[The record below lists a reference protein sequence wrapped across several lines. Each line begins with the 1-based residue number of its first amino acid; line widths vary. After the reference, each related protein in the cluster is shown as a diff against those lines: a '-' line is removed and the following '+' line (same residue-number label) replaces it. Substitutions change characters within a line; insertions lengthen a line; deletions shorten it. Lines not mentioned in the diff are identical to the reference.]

1 MYSLGSPSTT
11 STSQDRIAS
20 PTPTTQSTSP
30 MSEEVVSG
38 QDSNHNNLIA
48 KCKQIVGWL
57 NNLVVDVDRAKVRV
71 DKCEAVARELDK
83 YRNLLHQL
91 DAKKQQMEDII
102 ASATSIH
109 GDSEDVVNQINVLKA
124 EWKKVHQTLL
134 GRKTELTAKLYNFEP
149 FGSKGRE
156 VSDWLGKLERQLAGA
171 TVGKTRDVL
180 LAQIREVNQVM
191 RELQKYSHHV
201 TLFTQMCQRL
211 VSIYARDI
219 TEGIQQLAGELTG
232 RYAGLT
238 SSCSARAKTLT
249 SSLENLNMFDRE
261 LAEFLAWLGEMETSL
276 ERMDADQSPNVVRL
290 KDVQEEVRTR
300 DRQFS
305 SLTSRGKD
313 QLAAAG
319 DSDIVLGSKVGELGR
334 RWSLLQNMIMGIQD
348 RCDTEGDNVKLRI
361 EEFLQWIITKKQ
373 EVGSVVVAQN
383 LNQINRQKEE
393 HCDFRSKIETR
404 VERSDR
410 CHGEFD

>member
-1 MYSLGSPSTT
+1 MKC
-11 STSQDRIAS
+11 AS
-20 PTPTTQSTSP
+20 S
-30 MSEEVVSG
+30 
-38 QDSNHNNLIA
+38 
-48 KCKQIVGWL
+48 
-57 NNLVVDVDRAKVRV
+57 
-71 DKCEAVARELDK
+71 
-83 YRNLLHQL
+83 
-91 DAKKQQMEDII
+91 II
-102 ASATSIH
+102 PIFNT
-109 GDSEDVVNQINVLKA
+109 
-124 EWKKVHQTLL
+124 
-134 GRKTELTAKLYNFEP
+134 
-149 FGSKGRE
+149 
-156 VSDWLGKLERQLAGA
+156 
-171 TVGKTRDVL
+171 
-180 LAQIREVNQVM
+180 
-191 RELQKYSHHV
+191 
-201 TLFTQMCQRL
+201 
-211 VSIYARDI
+211 RDI

-276 ERMDADQSPNVVRL
+276 ERMDAEQSPNVVRL

-361 EEFLQWIITKKQ
+361 EDFLQWIITKRK
-373 EVGSVVVAQN
+373 EVDSVVVAQN

-393 HCDFRSKIETR
+393 HCDFR
-404 VERSDR
+404 
-410 CHGEFD
+410 

>member
-1 MYSLGSPSTT
+1 MFLNYSQCNGNNKPS
-11 STSQDRIAS
+11 SY
-20 PTPTTQSTSP
+20 
-30 MSEEVVSG
+30 
-38 QDSNHNNLIA
+38 
-48 KCKQIVGWL
+48 
-57 NNLVVDVDRAKVRV
+57 LVVDVDRAKVRV
-71 DKCEAVARELDK
+71 DKCEAIARELDK

-91 DAKKQQMEDII
+91 EAKKQQMEDII

-134 GRKTELTAKLYNFEP
+134 GRKTELTAMLEHSDNFD
-149 FGSKGRE
+149 SKGRE

-219 TEGIQQLAGELTG
+219 TEGVQQVAGELTG

-238 SSCSARAKTLT
+238 SSCSARAKTLQ
-249 SSLENLNMFDRE
+249 SSLENLNLFDRE

-276 ERMDADQSPNVVRL
+276 ERMDAEQTPNVSRL

-348 RCDTEGDNVKLRI
+348 RCDKEGDNVKLRL
-361 EEFLQWIITKKQ
+361 EDFLHWIISKKI
-373 EVGSVVVAQN
+373 EIESVVVGQN
-383 LNQINRQKEE
+383 LNQIKRQKEE
-393 HCDFRSKIETR
+393 NSDFR
-404 VERSDR
+404 
-410 CHGEFD
+410 